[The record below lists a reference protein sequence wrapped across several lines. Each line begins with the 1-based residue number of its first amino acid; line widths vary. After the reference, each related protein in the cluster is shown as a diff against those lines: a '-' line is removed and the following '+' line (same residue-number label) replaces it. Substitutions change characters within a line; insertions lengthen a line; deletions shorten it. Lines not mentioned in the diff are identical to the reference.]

1 MYLDY
6 FGLAETPFS
15 ITPDPSFIYLSGRHR
30 DALAHLLYGVGQGGA
45 GGFVQ
50 LTGEVG
56 TGKTTLCRAL
66 LEQVPEDTYVALVLN
81 PLMGPVEMLEAI
93 CEELAIDIDGAE
105 GSPKALVDRLNAFLL
120 RVHGYGGRVVVV
132 VDEAQ
137 NLSPASLEQIRLLTN
152 LETRKDKLL
161 QIILLGQPE
170 LRELLQRRDL
180 RQLAQRVTAR
190 YHLTP
195 LDREETARY
204 VAHRLEV
211 AGAHRNLFAPGGLK
225 ALYQRSGGVPRLI
238 NIIADRALAG
248 AYAAEADRADS
259 RLVHAAANE
268 VQLGEPGV
276 HRPAWPW
283 LAAAAVVMILVGAT
297 AWWTSRPPAEVAPPG
312 PAPVTG
318 PTMTTATGNAPPE
331 PPSVVV
337 DEPVPSAVE
346 ASTPEPLPAPLAEVD
361 QDWLEAASLRA
372 WTAMAEAWGR
382 PGDAAL
388 IEASCQGRDGLG
400 YACIREQGN
409 WSRIRQLGLPVVLQL
424 AGEDGLQLMLAGL
437 AGDLALIGGAADRP
451 VRRIDLDPAWF
462 GEYLVPWPQAAN
474 WPRQIK
480 SGETGVAVDRVL
492 AMARRADVPYDGPD
506 GFGPEFERWLGDFQQ
521 RHGLESD
528 GIVGPQ
534 TLLYLVR
541 FSIVEPRLDT
551 GFLDRD

>member
-1 MYLDY
+1 LYLDY

-15 ITPDPSFIYLSGRHR
+15 ITPDPTFIYLSGRHR

-66 LEQVPEDTYVALVLN
+66 LEQVPEDTHVALVLN

-93 CEELAIDIDGAE
+93 CEELAIDIAGFE

-120 RVHGYGGRVVVV
+120 RVHGEGGRVVVV

-137 NLSPASLEQIRLLTN
+137 NLSPDSLEQIRLLTN

-195 LDREETARY
+195 LDREETSRY

-211 AGAHRNLFAPGGLK
+211 AGAHRNLFTRSGLN

-248 AYAAEADRADS
+248 AYAKERDRVDA

-276 HRPAWPW
+276 HRPYWPW
-283 LAAAAVVMILVGAT
+283 AAVAAAVIVLVAAS
-297 AWWTSRPPAEVAPPG
+297 AWWTGRERPAH
-312 PAPVTG
+312 
-318 PTMTTATGNAPPE
+318 
-331 PPSVVV
+331 
-337 DEPVPSAVE
+337 E
-346 ASTPEPLPAPLAEVD
+346 ASTATAGKPVIETAGPPASAIRTEPVSPPPVESPDKVAETVMVD
-361 QDWLEAASLRA
+361 DTWLESASLRA
-372 WTAMAEAWGR
+372 WPALATAWGR
-382 PGDAAL
+382 PADAAL
-388 IEASCQGRDGLG
+388 MEASCQGREGLG
-400 YACIREQGN
+400 YACVREQGT
-409 WSRIRQLGLPVVLQL
+409 WSRIRQLGLPVILQL
-424 AGEDGLQLMLAGL
+424 ANGGGRQVMLAGL
-437 AGDLALIGGAADRP
+437 DGDTLLVGGHGGERVSRED
-451 VRRIDLDPAWF
+451 IESGWF
-462 GEYLVPWPQAAN
+462 GEFLVAWPQAAG
-474 WPRQIK
+474 WPRQV
-480 SGETGVAVDRVL
+480 SAGDTGPAVDRVV
-492 AMARRADVPYDGPD
+492 AMARAADMPYEGAD
-506 GFGPEFERWLGDFQQ
+506 GFGPEFQRWLTDFQR
-521 RHGLESD
+521 RHGLDAD
-528 GIVGPQ
+528 GIVGPR
-534 TLLYLVR
+534 TLLYLMR
-541 FSIVEPRLDT
+541 FSIEQPRLDT
-551 GFLDRD
+551 RFMSGA